1 VVVSRCSAGLHS
13 YEPVTVQMLTSH
25 HGLAGVR
32 VKVNLITKLFNGN
45 AAACGNYN
53 LFELWSKL
61 AISKETGG

>member
-1 VVVSRCSAGLHS
+1 MGNKTSEHGLS
-13 YEPVTVQMLTSH
+13 KILANWF
-25 HGLAGVR
+25 GLAGVR

-45 AAACGNYN
+45 AAACRNYN